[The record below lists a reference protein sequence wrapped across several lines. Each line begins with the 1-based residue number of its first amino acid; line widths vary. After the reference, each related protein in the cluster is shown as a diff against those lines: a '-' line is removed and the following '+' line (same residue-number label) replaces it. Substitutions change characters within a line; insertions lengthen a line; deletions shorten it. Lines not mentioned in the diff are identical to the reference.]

1 MTIRAVR
8 SACTPRHCDA
18 YLEGRNDSLKEI
30 VTGGD
35 EFVEVEE
42 TEEEAR

>member
-1 MTIRAVR
+1 M
-8 SACTPRHCDA
+8 
-18 YLEGRNDSLKEI
+18 EGRNDSLKEI

-42 TEEEAR
+42 GEEEAR